1 MMELTLILGVIRMTI
16 KQAIVQ
22 QALPLIKPQMVVGF
36 GGGTTI
42 GELVKEAA
50 NHVNDIQVVTPSPTT
65 RQLATVLGYTV
76 IAPTYC
82 DRIDIAFDGCDQ
94 LDHHGNALKS
104 GGGIHTD
111 EKIIASLADEYWLL
125 TTQDRLVDQFDTQT
139 PLVLE
144 VLPTA
149 LSLAMRTISDLGGQA
164 SIRTATNRD
173 GFTLS
178 DRGNLLID
186 CHFPT
191 YENLAAINTELATLA
206 GVVETSYF
214 DHLVTNALLGNAD
227 TNTVTPLFT

>member
-1 MMELTLILGVIRMTI
+1 MEVINVTI

-22 QALPLIKPQMVVGF
+22 QALPLIKPHMVVGF
-36 GGGTTI
+36 GGGTTV

-76 IAPTYC
+76 IDTQYC
-82 DRIDIAFDGCDQ
+82 DRVDIAFDGCDQ

-104 GGGIHTD
+104 GGGIHTR

-125 TTQDRLVDQFDTQT
+125 TVADRLTEQFDIAT

-144 VLPTA
+144 VIPAA
-149 LSLAMRTISDLGGQA
+149 LSLVMRTVTDLGGQA
-164 SIRTATNRD
+164 TIRTATNRD
-173 GFTLS
+173 GLTLT
-178 DRGNLLID
+178 DNGNLLID

-191 YENLAAINTELATLA
+191 YAHLADLNAELSTSA

-214 DHLVTNALLGNAD
+214 DHLVTNALIGD
-227 TNTVTPLFT
+227 PTTNQVTQLFD

>member
-1 MMELTLILGVIRMTI
+1 MTI

-22 QALPLIKPQMVVGF
+22 QALTLIKPQMVVGF
-36 GGGTTI
+36 GGGSTV

-50 NHVNDIQVVTPSPTT
+50 NHVNEITVVTPSPTT

-76 IAPTYC
+76 VDTAYC
-82 DRIDIAFDGCDQ
+82 DRVDIAFDDCDQ

-104 GGGIHTD
+104 GGGIHAN

-125 TTQDRLVDQFDTQT
+125 TMRDRLVDQFDIKT

-144 VLPTA
+144 VLPAA
-149 LSLAMRTISDLGGQA
+149 LSLVMRTVSDLGGQA
-164 SIRTATNRD
+164 TLRVADNRD
-173 GFTLS
+173 GFTLT
-178 DRGNLLID
+178 DNGNLLID

-191 YENLAAINTELATLA
+191 YAKLTALNAELATLA

-214 DHLVTNALLGNAD
+214 DHLVTNAWLGDAA
-227 TNTVTPLFT
+227 TNTVEALF

>member
-1 MMELTLILGVIRMTI
+1 MTI

-22 QALPLIKPQMVVGF
+22 QALTLIKPQMVVGF
-36 GGGTTI
+36 GGGSTV

-50 NHVNDIQVVTPSPTT
+50 NHVNDITVVTPSPTT

-76 IAPTYC
+76 VDTVYC
-82 DRIDIAFDGCDQ
+82 DRVDIAFDGCDQ

-104 GGGIHTD
+104 GGGIHAN

-125 TTQDRLVDQFDTQT
+125 TMQDRLVDQFDIKT

-144 VLPTA
+144 VLPAA
-149 LSLAMRTISDLGGQA
+149 LSLVMRTVSDLGGQA
-164 SIRTATNRD
+164 TIRTANNRD
-173 GFTLS
+173 GFTLTDS
-178 DRGNLLID
+178 GNLLID

-191 YENLAAINTELATLA
+191 YAKLTDLNVELATLA

-214 DHLVTNALLGNAD
+214 DHLVTNAWLGDAT
-227 TNTVTPLFT
+227 TNTVKALF

>member
-1 MMELTLILGVIRMTI
+1 MTI

-22 QALPLIKPQMVVGF
+22 QALTLIKPQMVVGF
-36 GGGTTI
+36 GGGSTV

-50 NHVNDIQVVTPSPTT
+50 NHVNDITVVTPSPTT

-76 IAPTYC
+76 VDTAYC
-82 DRIDIAFDGCDQ
+82 DRIDIDFDGCDQ

-104 GGGIHTD
+104 GGGIHAN

-125 TTQDRLVDQFDTQT
+125 TMQDRLVDQFDIKT

-144 VLPTA
+144 VLPAA
-149 LSLAMRTISDLGGQA
+149 LSLVMRTVSDLGGQA
-164 SIRTATNRD
+164 TIRTANNRD
-173 GFTLS
+173 GFTLTDS
-178 DRGNLLID
+178 GNLLID

-191 YENLAAINTELATLA
+191 YAKLTDLNVELATLA

-214 DHLVTNALLGNAD
+214 DHLVTNAWLGDAT
-227 TNTVTPLFT
+227 TNTVNALF